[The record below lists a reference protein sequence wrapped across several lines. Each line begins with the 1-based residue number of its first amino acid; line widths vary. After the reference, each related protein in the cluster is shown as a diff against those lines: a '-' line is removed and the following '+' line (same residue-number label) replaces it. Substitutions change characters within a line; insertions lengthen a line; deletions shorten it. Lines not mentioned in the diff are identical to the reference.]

1 MTEKAALYLQ
11 FEKNLLRGFKKNWKK
26 QNATMTK
33 QLINLMKLQIKLWD
47 KGIDLDA
54 IIND

>member
-11 FEKNLLRGFKKNWKK
+11 FEKNLLRGFKKNCKK

-33 QLINLMKLQIKLWD
+33 QLINLMKLQIKL
-47 KGIDLDA
+47 
-54 IIND
+54 